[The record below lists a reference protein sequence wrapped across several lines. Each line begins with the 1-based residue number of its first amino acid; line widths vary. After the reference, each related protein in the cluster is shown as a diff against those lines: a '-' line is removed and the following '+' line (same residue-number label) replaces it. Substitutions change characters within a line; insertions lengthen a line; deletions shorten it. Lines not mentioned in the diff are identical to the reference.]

1 MSNAAGESDA
11 VDGHAWRRKQVLVSV
26 GTVAMVLGLVVW
38 VVAQWG
44 EVCDDAASCWGNGAG
59 SAGAVAAVGL
69 AVAIIGLGSLIS
81 GVVIRASVQVTLVPD
96 GEVTLGGIRVMV
108 PEAWAGDRAPLIV
121 DGRAM
126 QCAAGDRLRIGDA
139 VYTVLSIDSARH
151 WVTLRPLPDAE
162 GPVSA

>member
-1 MSNAAGESDA
+1 
-11 VDGHAWRRKQVLVSV
+11 V
-26 GTVAMVLGLVVW
+26 GTLAIVLGLVVW
-38 VVAQWG
+38 VVAELG
-44 EVCDDAASCWGNGAG
+44 EICADPTTCWGNGAG

-108 PEAWAGDRAPLIV
+108 PEAWEGTRAPLIV

-126 QCAAGDRLRIGDA
+126 QCATGDRLRIGDV

-151 WVTLRPLPDAE
+151 WVTLRPVPDAE
-162 GPVSA
+162 VPASA